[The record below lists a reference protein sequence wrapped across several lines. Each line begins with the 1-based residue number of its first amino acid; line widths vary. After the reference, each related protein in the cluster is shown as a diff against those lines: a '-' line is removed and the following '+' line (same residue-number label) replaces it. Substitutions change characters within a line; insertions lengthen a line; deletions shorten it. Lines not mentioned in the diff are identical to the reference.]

1 MKMFEFDDLYNSKNI
16 GQIENKEYNL
26 IISAANSGVKW
37 KVNQDPEADLEN
49 IKKFIKIIDSVRTN
63 KFVLI
68 STIDV
73 YPESV
78 NADEDTIVQ
87 ENTKNAYNSNRSYL
101 EKFVRKRFENHLI
114 IRIPIIYG
122 KYFRKNFIFDLL
134 NDHEIEKI
142 NAKAKFQIYNVKN
155 LKKHIEICLKNNI
168 KTINLATEPID
179 VTEIADKIFG
189 IDLVNNDKEF
199 VYDMKSKYFEL
210 FDGANGYIQSKE
222 EIFK

>member
-1 MKMFEFDDLYNSKNI
+1 M
-16 GQIENKEYNL
+16 
-26 IISAANSGVKW
+26 
-37 KVNQDPEADLEN
+37 
-49 IKKFIKIIDSVRTN
+49 
-63 KFVLI
+63 
-68 STIDV
+68 
-73 YPESV
+73 
-78 NADEDTIVQ
+78 
-87 ENTKNAYNSNRSYL
+87 
-101 EKFVRKRFENHLI
+101 RKRFENHLI

-199 VYDMKSKYFEL
+199 VYNMKSKYFEL

-222 EIFK
+222 EILNELKEFKDNYK